1 MVVRDLREEVM
12 NDVGADVVVDVVDP
26 AVVPVHRGEAAAQV
40 APLLAAVPG
49 ERKLMVP
56 MVVQVRHQVKPHHE
70 HLHIH
75 GQSQFNAMQLDLSGC
90 FFAWLAS
97 PYQVWDAVHLEHLE
111 WAERARHGEEGGE
124 HDAPAGG

>member
-1 MVVRDLREEVM
+1 VRDLREEVM

-70 HLHIH
+70 HLHTYIHIH
-75 GQSQFNAMQLDLSGC
+75 GQSQFNAMQLDLWLLFC
-90 FFAWLAS
+90 LAS
-97 PYQVWDAVHLEHLE
+97 FPLPGMGC
-111 WAERARHGEEGGE
+111 RTS
-124 HDAPAGG
+124 